1 MQLEVDMST
10 QLTSYWEPIDAGRD
24 VLDVYSGGDD
34 KVHMDQNHRR
44 RIIVD
49 PTLQYSSMKYLLIVF
64 VLASAIFFAAM
75 SFAFLE
81 IKMTVEMLQ
90 LPQEHQVFSDLRRIA
105 NATSLAFIAIFL
117 GCAVLFIWGGLHFS
131 RRKADAQQKCSA
143 TEI

>member
-1 MQLEVDMST
+1 MST
-10 QLTSYWEPIDAGRD
+10 QLTSYWEPIDAGGD
-24 VLDVYSGGDD
+24 VPDVYSGGDD
-34 KVHMDQNHRR
+34 RVHMGQNRRR

-49 PTLQYSSMKYLLIVF
+49 PTLQYSLVKYLLIVF

-105 NATSLAFIAIFL
+105 NATSLAFVAIFL
-117 GCAVLFIWGGLHFS
+117 GCTVLFIWGGLHIS
-131 RRKADAQQKCSA
+131 RREADTQQEYPA